1 MAVPRAILI
10 HGSGGDHRGWA
21 LQSPR
26 FPGSVAVDL
35 PGHPDGAALD
45 HIDALV
51 ATLAGAL
58 ERVDGTRVLVGHSLG
73 GAAALATAL
82 ARPDLVNGL
91 VVLSTGARLPVP
103 DSAMERLAGDF
114 GAERDRVVEGS
125 VADAGSPAARR
136 AREAIDACGPGGMA
150 ADYAACRSVDL
161 RGRLGG
167 LSVPVLIVHGAD
179 DHLVPVWLG
188 EELARELPMA
198 QMVVVPGVR
207 HAPMSDAPGTVDLLL
222 AAYLARLELTLDEAG

>member
-1 MAVPRAILI
+1 VAVPRAILI

-35 PGHPDGAALD
+35 PGHPDGTALD
-45 HIDALV
+45 HLDGLV
-51 ATLAGAL
+51 ATLTGAL
-58 ERVDGTRVLVGHSLG
+58 ERVEGPRALVGHSLG
-73 GAAALATAL
+73 GAAALATGL
-82 ARPDLVNGL
+82 ARPDLVDGI
-91 VVLSTGARLPVP
+91 VVVGAGARLPVP
-103 DSAMERLAGDF
+103 DSAIERLDADF
-114 GAERDRVVEGS
+114 GAERERLVEGS
-125 VADAGSPAARR
+125 VTDAGSPAARR
-136 AREAIDACGPGGMA
+136 AREAIDACGPAGLA

-161 RGRLGG
+161 RGKLAA
-167 LSVPVLIVHGAD
+167 LSVPVLLVHGAD

-198 QMVVVPGVR
+198 QMVVVPGAR

-222 AAYLARLELTLDEAG
+222 AAYLARLELTLEEAG

>member
-10 HGSGGDHRGWA
+10 HGSGGDHRSWA

-35 PGHPDGAALD
+35 SGHPDGVALD
-45 HIDALV
+45 HVDALV
-51 ATLAGAL
+51 TGIAGAL
-58 ERVDGTRVLVGHSLG
+58 EGMDGPRALVGHSLG
-73 GAAALATAL
+73 GAVALATGL
-82 ARPDLVNGL
+82 AHPELVDGL

-103 DSAMERLAGDF
+103 DTALERLSADF
-114 GAERDRVVEGS
+114 AAERERLVAGS
-125 VADAGSPAARR
+125 ITDTGSPAARR
-136 AREAIDACGPGGMA
+136 AREAIDACGPVGMA

-167 LSVPVLIVHGAD
+167 LSVPVLLVHGAD
-179 DHLVPVWLG
+179 DRLVPPWLG

-198 QMVVVPGVR
+198 QMVVVPGAR

-222 AAYLARLELTLDEAG
+222 AAYLARLELTLAGPG

>member
-10 HGSGGDHRGWA
+10 HGSGGDHRAWA

-26 FPGSVAVDL
+26 FPGAIAIDL

-45 HIDALV
+45 HLDALV
-51 ATLAGAL
+51 ATIAPAL
-58 ERVDGTRVLVGHSLG
+58 ERIDGPRALVGHSLG

-82 ARPDLVNGL
+82 ARPDLVDGL

-103 DSAMERLAGDF
+103 DSAMERLSDDF
-114 GAERDRVVEGS
+114 GAERERLVEGS
-125 VADAGSPAARR
+125 VTDAASPAARR
-136 AREAIDACGPGGMA
+136 AREAIDACGPVGMA

-161 RGRLGG
+161 RGHLGS
-167 LSVPVLIVHGAD
+167 LSVPVLVVHGAD
-179 DHLVPVWLG
+179 DHIVPVWLG

-198 QMVVVPGVR
+198 QMVVVPGAR
-207 HAPMSDAPGTVDLLL
+207 HAPMSDAPGAVDLLL
-222 AAYLARLELTLDEAG
+222 AAYLARLELTPAEAP